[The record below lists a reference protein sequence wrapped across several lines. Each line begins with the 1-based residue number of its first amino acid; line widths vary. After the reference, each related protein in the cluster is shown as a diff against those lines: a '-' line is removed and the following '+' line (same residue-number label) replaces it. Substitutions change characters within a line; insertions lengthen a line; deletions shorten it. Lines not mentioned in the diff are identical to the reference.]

1 MKYLG
6 EWKTVDTWVGRRWAA
21 ACEPARSL
29 SVGSPGGSGKFGTW
43 RARKPIP
50 LIPQFGHREE
60 LPSYKHA
67 LLLRKAR
74 GRSLE
79 AAAVTAVVPL
89 RPTLGLPEV
98 FFLLKIGRVPPEVT
112 TEGMGKRKDNHPW
125 LMVKRKEKEKEGGK
139 EGDRGK
145 ERDYSAWLPRLLWF
159 AEMNACASWQHDS
172 CRWNC
177 FR

>member
-1 MKYLG
+1 M
-6 EWKTVDTWVGRRWAA
+6 GRRWAA

-98 FFLLKIGRVPPEVT
+98 FFLSKLCLVPSEVSS
-112 TEGMGKRKDNHPW
+112 EGMGHRTANPPCP
-125 LMVKRKEKEKEGGK
+125 MVQGLSKEKEGGK

-145 ERDYSAWLPRLLWF
+145 ERDYSAWLPRLL
-159 AEMNACASWQHDS
+159 
-172 CRWNC
+172 
-177 FR
+177 

>member
-1 MKYLG
+1 M
-6 EWKTVDTWVGRRWAA
+6 GRRWAA

-29 SVGSPGGSGKFGTW
+29 SVGSPGGSGKFGKWTW

-98 FFLLKIGRVPPEVT
+98 FFLSKLCQIRSPQREWVTGQPTPPALWSKAFPKRRKE
-112 TEGMGKRKDNHPW
+112 GKREIEE
-125 LMVKRKEKEKEGGK
+125 KREIILHGFQG
-139 EGDRGK
+139 
-145 ERDYSAWLPRLLWF
+145 
-159 AEMNACASWQHDS
+159 
-172 CRWNC
+172 C
-177 FR
+177 FDLQK